1 MIAVNGTGKQE
12 QVTDKTNSYK
22 NGSGEGR
29 RGTAVGNGEVVL
41 TGKRRQFSKAYKRRI
56 LAEAE
61 ASQYGERGA
70 LLRREGLYSSNL
82 SAWRREL
89 ATGKL
94 TGNKK
99 QQKREKKEVE
109 RLQKENA
116 RLQKELKKAEAIIAA
131 QKKLAELMD
140 IMDESE

>member
-1 MIAVNGTGKQE
+1 MIAINGIGKQE
-12 QVTDKTNSYK
+12 QATGKISGHK
-22 NGSGEGR
+22 NGSDQGR

-41 TGKRRQFSKAYKRRI
+41 TGKRRRFSKAYKRRI

-61 ASQYGERGA
+61 QCQYGELGA

-89 ATGKL
+89 AAWKL
-94 TGNKK
+94 DGNEKQKK
-99 QQKREKKEVE
+99 ADKKRLE

-116 RLQKELKKAEAIIAA
+116 RLKKELRKTEAIITA

-140 IMDESE
+140 MMNESE

>member
-1 MIAVNGTGKQE
+1 MIAGNGTGKQE
-12 QVTDKTNSYK
+12 QVTGKTNGYK

-29 RGTAVGNGEVVL
+29 RGTTVDNGEMVL

-61 ASQYGERGA
+61 ACQYGELGA

-89 ATGKL
+89 AAGKV
-94 TGNKK
+94 TNNEK
-99 QQKREKKEVE
+99 QRKREKKEIE

-116 RLQKELKKAEAIIAA
+116 RLQKELKKAEAIITA
-131 QKKLAELMD
+131 QKKLAELIDM
-140 IMDESE
+140 MNEPE

>member
-12 QVTDKTNSYK
+12 SVTGKNSEHK
-22 NGSGEGR
+22 NGADQAR

-41 TGKRRQFSKAYKRRI
+41 MGKRRRISKAYKRRI

-61 ASQYGERGA
+61 QCQHGEMGA

-89 ATGKL
+89 AAGKL
-94 TGNKK
+94 SGDEKQKK
-99 QQKREKKEVE
+99 ADKKRLE

-116 RLQKELKKAEAIIAA
+116 RLKKELKKAEAIITA
-131 QKKLAELMD
+131 QKKLAELIDMMND
-140 IMDESE
+140 SE